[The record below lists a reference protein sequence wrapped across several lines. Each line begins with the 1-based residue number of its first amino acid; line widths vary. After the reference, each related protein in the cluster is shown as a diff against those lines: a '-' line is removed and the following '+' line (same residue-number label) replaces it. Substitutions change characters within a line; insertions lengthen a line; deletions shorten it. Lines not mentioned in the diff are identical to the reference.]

1 LDISNL
7 KKLILL
13 SLIFFVWTA
22 QLFAQRVQAV
32 NPQEKVRN
40 YVTDKSSILTPGQI
54 QLLESKLSNFEKET
68 SNQVV
73 VYIIPS
79 LNGESLEETSYDIAA
94 KNGIGQKGKDNG
106 VLLFIVTEDR
116 KLRIEVGYGLEGVL
130 PDALAGQIIRKE
142 ITPYFKQGKYYEG
155 INAGVD
161 AIIAATKGEYTA
173 DKKTSE
179 KEEGFNVGI
188 CGLPVVI
195 FFLFFGFGFF
205 FIFSMIHRIFGWGG
219 GSGSGT
225 WWNSGGWSSGSGSSW
240 SSGSSFGGFSGG
252 GGSFGGGGA
261 SGSW

>member
-1 LDISNL
+1 MIL
-7 KKLILL
+7 KRLSILALILCIYDA
-13 SLIFFVWTA
+13 SV
-22 QLFAQRVQAV
+22 FAQKVQAV
-32 NPQEKVRN
+32 NPQTKIKN
-40 YVTDKSSILTPGQI
+40 YVTDQSSILTSDQIGQ
-54 QLLESKLSNFEKET
+54 LETKLSNFEKET

-79 LNGESLEETSYDIAA
+79 LDGGSLEEMSYEIAE

-106 VLLFIVTEDR
+106 VLLFIVINDK
-116 KLRIEVGYGLEGVL
+116 KLRIEVGYGLEGAL

-155 INAGVD
+155 INSGVD

-173 DKKTSE
+173 GKKNTE
-179 KEEGFNVGI
+179 QEQQFNVGI
-188 CGLPVVI
+188 CGIPVI
-195 FFLFFGFGFF
+195 AFFIFFGFGFF
-205 FIFSMIHRIFGWGG
+205 FIFTIIRAITGRGRHGT
-219 GSGSGT
+219 GS